1 LPNGNNRPGFD
12 LSKRINPNG
21 VVEAAGGNLKK
32 TRRYDMLSV
41 TRDKERLLMLEARQ
55 LTCQRD
61 ERTLFDA
68 LSFSVGPGEMVQVAG
83 KNGAGKTTLL
93 RILAGL
99 AQADEGEVFWQNQ
112 PLRRQRDN
120 FHGDLLWIGHQPGIK
135 AVLTPFE
142 NLTFF
147 HADVAEEQLW
157 AALEQTGLPGF
168 EDLPVNQLSAGQQRR
183 AALARLWLS
192 TAKLWLLDEP
202 FTALDTAGIARLT
215 RRLQHHVE
223 AGGMVILTSHQPL
236 TCAVRQIHLQEAHS

>member
-1 LPNGNNRPGFD
+1 
-12 LSKRINPNG
+12 
-21 VVEAAGGNLKK
+21 
-32 TRRYDMLSV
+32 MLSV

-61 ERTLFDA
+61 ERTLFNA
-68 LSFSVGPGEMVQVAG
+68 LSFSVEPGEMVQVAG

-120 FHGDLLWIGHQPGIK
+120 FHGELLWIGHQPGIK
-135 AVLTPFE
+135 TVLTPFE

-147 HADVAEEQLW
+147 HADVVEEQLW
-157 AALEQTGLPGF
+157 AALEQTGLLGF

-215 RRLQHHVE
+215 QRLQHHAE

-236 TCAVRQIHLQEAHS
+236 SCAVRQIHLQEAHS

>member
-1 LPNGNNRPGFD
+1 M
-12 LSKRINPNG
+12 I
-21 VVEAAGGNLKK
+21 
-32 TRRYDMLSV
+32 SV

-61 ERTLFDA
+61 ERTLFNA
-68 LSFSVGPGEMVQVAG
+68 LSFSVEPGEMVQVAG

-99 AQADEGEVFWQNQ
+99 SQPDEGEVFWHNQ

-135 AVLTPFE
+135 AVLTSFE

-147 HADVAEEQLW
+147 HADAAEQQRW
-157 AALEQTGLPGF
+157 AALEQTGLLGF

-192 TAKLWLLDEP
+192 SAKLWLLDEP
-202 FTALDTAGIARLT
+202 FTALDTAGIERLT
-215 RRLQHHVE
+215 LRLQQHAD
-223 AGGMVILTSHQPL
+223 AGGTVILTSHQPL
-236 TCAVRQIHLQEAHS
+236 SCSVRQIHLQESHS